1 MDAAARFPDSVA
13 ILGPGLL
20 GGSLALALK
29 SDFGA
34 AVDVRLWARRDAA
47 LQEATGAADLL
58 TNDLEKATRDA
69 EMVVLATPV
78 GIMASLCS
86 QLAPYL
92 RPGTLVTDVGS
103 VKGSLVR
110 PIREALSRSD
120 VPYLGSHPMAGSEQ
134 TGFKAARA
142 DLFQRAVCILTPDES
157 NAPADIERL
166 ETFWLRLGCKTLRM
180 SAEEHDRKIARISHL
195 PHAVA
200 SAVVRAA
207 LAADPTA
214 AECTGNGFR
223 DATRIA
229 GGDPGMWAGIL
240 LENRDQVLA
249 ALHDVSSQ
257 ITELVEI
264 LRRLD
269 EEALRRYLDA
279 ARSLRKHVPA
289 AR

>member
-1 MDAAARFPDSVA
+1 MDTGSFPASVA

-29 SDFGA
+29 ADFGS
-34 AVDVRLWARRDAA
+34 AVHVRLWARREAA

-58 TNDLEKATRDA
+58 TNDLQAAVRDV
-69 EMVVLATPV
+69 ELVVLATPV
-78 GIMASLCS
+78 GTMASLS
-86 QLAPYL
+86 AQIAPHL
-92 RPGTLVTDVGS
+92 DSGALITDVGS
-103 VKGSLVR
+103 VKGSLMR
-110 PIREALSRSD
+110 PIRQALNRND
-120 VPYLGSHPMAGSEQ
+120 VAYIGSHPMAGSEQ

-142 DLFQRAVCILTPDES
+142 DLFKRAVCILTPD
-157 NAPADIERL
+157 PADSVPTIERL
-166 ETFWLRLGCKTLRM
+166 KSFWHQLGCRTICM

-207 LAADPTA
+207 LAADPSA

-229 GGDPGMWAGIL
+229 GGDPGLWAGIL
-240 LENRDQVLA
+240 LENRDEVLA